1 MPAIDAPP
9 VQIERTATTRENVFD
24 LATVKPAE
32 PGGSCRPGR
41 NGEIV
46 VCAANDREKY
56 RVRPLPDTFRED
68 PPPVAEKEI
77 APGVK
82 VDVHTDGRQ
91 IGGVPSNRVM
101 AGVRIAF

>member
-9 VQIERTATTRENVFD
+9 VQIERTATTREKAFD

-32 PGGSCRPGR
+32 RGAPCGAGR
-41 NGEIV
+41 AGEIV

-56 RVRPLPDTFRED
+56 RAHPLPDTFHED
-68 PPPVAEKEI
+68 APPIAEKEV

>member
-9 VQIERTATTRENVFD
+9 VQIERTATRPENAFD
-24 LATVKPAE
+24 LATVKPATQD
-32 PGGSCRPGR
+32 RPCGTGR
-41 NGEIV
+41 AGEIV
-46 VCAANDREKY
+46 VCARNDREKY
-56 RVRPLPDTFRED
+56 RMHPLPDTFRED
-68 PPPVAEKEI
+68 APPVAEKQI

-82 VDVHTDGRQ
+82 VDVHTDTQQ